1 MCETHVRVT
10 VDARVWAPGGG
21 ETTEKVVGWDG
32 DTRASVAAAFGDARE
47 GCGSPRRHRLAR
59 STDAVRRD
67 IARRRR
73 DERSDGCA
81 REWCS

>member
-1 MCETHVRVT
+1 MCETLVRVT
-10 VDARVWAPGGG
+10 VDARVRAPVGGG
-21 ETTEKVVGWDG
+21 TTEKVVRWDG
-32 DTRASVAAAFGDARE
+32 DTRASVPAAFGDARE
-47 GCGSPRRHRLAR
+47 GCGSPHRQRRSR

-67 IARRRR
+67 VERRRR